1 MPRGRLA
8 AIVLLFLAALLL
20 SCGVARAEP
29 ARSGVKSG
37 AAHPRIKHLREVE
50 RQILRYT
57 NEARRKNSLPLVDWD
72 EGLMSVA
79 RAHSDDMLRR
89 NFFSHE
95 NFGPRVAPVIA
106 GTASRAGEN
115 IFGGSGQDY
124 ADARLIARNIVDG
137 WMTSPSHRL
146 NILKQDYTHMGA
158 GVSVLGK
165 EIRATQVFLARR
177 PK

>member
-1 MPRGRLA
+1 MPRCRLA
-8 AIVLLFLAALLL
+8 ARILFFFAGLLFCFWVSWGEGA
-20 SCGVARAEP
+20 G
-29 ARSGVKSG
+29 SGVKSG
-37 AAHPRIKHLREVE
+37 ASQPRIKHLREVE

-57 NEARRKNSLPLVDWD
+57 NEARRKKGLVAVDWD

-95 NFGPRVAPVIA
+95 NFGERLAPVVA

-146 NILKQDYTHMGA
+146 NILNQDYTRMGA
-158 GVSVLGK
+158 GVSVLGQ
-165 EIRATQVFLARR
+165 EIRATQVFMAPRSR
-177 PK
+177 